1 MWTLEPVNGLVWWSV
16 ALGCVGGRDQ
26 LERGR
31 EGVGH
36 RDTGMAFPVA
46 L

>member
-1 MWTLEPVNGLVWWSV
+1 MWTLEPANGLVGWSV
-16 ALGCVGGRDQ
+16 ALGCVGRRDQ

-36 RDTGMAFPVA
+36 RDMGVALPVA